1 MNKSMDIK
9 NRTRF
14 GNEELENI
22 TSLFHSRSEDSSQPS
37 SSSTTVEEP
46 AARQVLELER
56 EALALRRELQEA
68 RAKKEESDQ
77 RCLQ

>member
-1 MNKSMDIK
+1 MIADRSKVVVMLSFHVF
-9 NRTRF
+9 NR
-14 GNEELENI
+14 N
-22 TSLFHSRSEDSSQPS
+22 EDSSQPS
-37 SSSTTVEEP
+37 SSSTNVEEGG